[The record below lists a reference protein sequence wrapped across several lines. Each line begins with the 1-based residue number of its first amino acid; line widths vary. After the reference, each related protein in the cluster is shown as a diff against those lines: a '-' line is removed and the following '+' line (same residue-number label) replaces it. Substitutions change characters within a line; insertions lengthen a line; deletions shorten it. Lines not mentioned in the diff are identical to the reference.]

1 MKLSEAIREGI
12 GDTEQAIGSLCV
24 IANGKVKL
32 CALGAAL
39 HAVRPLFWKHP
50 GQDRQRLLYES
61 FPELEADG
69 GELWE
74 QVSTLND
81 QEQWGRL
88 AIAEWLEEQGL

>member
-1 MKLSEAIREGI
+1 MRLSEAIREGI

-39 HAVRPLFWKHP
+39 HAVRPLFWKHH

-61 FPELEADG
+61 FPELAENG
-69 GELWE
+69 GKLWD
-74 QVSTLND
+74 QISDLND
-81 QEQWGRL
+81 DSRWGRT
-88 AIAEWLEEQGL
+88 AIAEWLERRGL